1 MLYSK
6 PFRVSALLFGHYN
19 GRMADDLIAQ
29 LVALLVD
36 RDDGAALLPVRG
48 GDLLHGVHE
57 VGVKGLVQ
65 RFDLG
70 DVQVL
75 QRFGG
80 FVQRHHDAFLV
91 VLIGTHGVG
100 GHVQRVQNA
109 QNLGDSVGN
118 AIIELLVSLAL
129 AALAV
134 VIVFA
139 LLMGILSR
147 YRKCPSDKI
156 LVIYG
161 KVGSD
166 KNGQARSAKCV
177 HGGAAFIMPIIQ
189 SYQFMDLTPIS
200 INVDLKNALSKQNIR
215 VDVPSRFTV
224 GISTEPGIMQ
234 NAAERLLGLRMNEIQ
249 ELAKDI
255 IFGQLR
261 LVVATMEIEEINNDR
276 DKFLVAV
283 SNNVEIELKKI
294 GLRLINVNVTDINDE
309 SGYIEALGKEAAA
322 KAINDAKK
330 SVAEKDRDGEIGQ
343 ANAQRDQR
351 IQVAAANALAIKGE
365 NESKI
370 EVAQSE
376 ALRREKEAESMR
388 LATAAEAVQA
398 AKAKEEAYIA
408 QQQAEQ
414 TRAALETATQQ
425 ADIIVKAK
433 IAKEQAE
440 IEAEAKAEVAR
451 RTAKGEADAL
461 FAKMEAQARGAQEI
475 LVKQADG
482 MRELVNAA
490 GGNADSAIKLI
501 LANNMEELMK
511 IQVEA
516 IKNIKIDKVT
526 VWDGGSKG
534 ENGKTATADF
544 ISGIMKAVP
553 PMGEMFNQAG
563 MELPKFLGEK
573 IDDPKTCLLYTSP
586 SPRD

>member
-1 MLYSK
+1 MQ
-6 PFRVSALLFGHYN
+6 PEI
-19 GRMADDLIAQ
+19 LIAIC
-29 LVALLVD
+29 V
-36 RDDGAALLPVRG
+36 
-48 GDLLHGVHE
+48 
-57 VGVKGLVQ
+57 
-65 RFDLG
+65 
-70 DVQVL
+70 
-75 QRFGG
+75 
-80 FVQRHHDAFLV
+80 
-91 VLIGTHGVG
+91 
-100 GHVQRVQNA
+100 
-109 QNLGDSVGN
+109 
-118 AIIELLVSLAL
+118 
-129 AALAV
+129 AV

-573 IDDPKTCLLYTSP
+573 INEPKTLDS
-586 SPRD
+586 

>member
-1 MLYSK
+1 MQ
-6 PFRVSALLFGHYN
+6 PEI
-19 GRMADDLIAQ
+19 LIAIC
-29 LVALLVD
+29 V
-36 RDDGAALLPVRG
+36 
-48 GDLLHGVHE
+48 
-57 VGVKGLVQ
+57 
-65 RFDLG
+65 
-70 DVQVL
+70 
-75 QRFGG
+75 
-80 FVQRHHDAFLV
+80 
-91 VLIGTHGVG
+91 
-100 GHVQRVQNA
+100 
-109 QNLGDSVGN
+109 
-118 AIIELLVSLAL
+118 
-129 AALAV
+129 AV

-224 GISTEPGIMQ
+224 GISTESGIMQ

-425 ADIIVKAK
+425 ADVIVKAK

-526 VWDGGSKG
+526 VWDGGSNG

-544 ISGIMKAVP
+544 ISGIMKAIP

-573 IDDPKTCLLYTSP
+573 IDTPKTLDS
-586 SPRD
+586 

>member
-1 MLYSK
+1 MQ
-6 PFRVSALLFGHYN
+6 PEI
-19 GRMADDLIAQ
+19 LIAIC
-29 LVALLVD
+29 V
-36 RDDGAALLPVRG
+36 
-48 GDLLHGVHE
+48 
-57 VGVKGLVQ
+57 
-65 RFDLG
+65 
-70 DVQVL
+70 
-75 QRFGG
+75 
-80 FVQRHHDAFLV
+80 
-91 VLIGTHGVG
+91 
-100 GHVQRVQNA
+100 
-109 QNLGDSVGN
+109 
-118 AIIELLVSLAL
+118 
-129 AALAV
+129 AV

-425 ADIIVKAK
+425 ADVIVKAK

-544 ISGIMKAVP
+544 ISGIMIAVP

-573 IDDPKTCLLYTSP
+573 IDDPKTLDS
-586 SPRD
+586 

>member
-1 MLYSK
+1 MQ
-6 PFRVSALLFGHYN
+6 PEI
-19 GRMADDLIAQ
+19 LIAIC
-29 LVALLVD
+29 V
-36 RDDGAALLPVRG
+36 
-48 GDLLHGVHE
+48 
-57 VGVKGLVQ
+57 
-65 RFDLG
+65 
-70 DVQVL
+70 
-75 QRFGG
+75 
-80 FVQRHHDAFLV
+80 
-91 VLIGTHGVG
+91 
-100 GHVQRVQNA
+100 
-109 QNLGDSVGN
+109 
-118 AIIELLVSLAL
+118 
-129 AALAV
+129 AV

-553 PMGEMFNQAG
+553 PMGEMFNQEG

-573 IDDPKTCLLYTSP
+573 IDDPKTLDS
-586 SPRD
+586 

>member
-1 MLYSK
+1 MQPES
-6 PFRVSALLFGHYN
+6 
-19 GRMADDLIAQ
+19 LIAIC
-29 LVALLVD
+29 V
-36 RDDGAALLPVRG
+36 
-48 GDLLHGVHE
+48 
-57 VGVKGLVQ
+57 
-65 RFDLG
+65 
-70 DVQVL
+70 
-75 QRFGG
+75 
-80 FVQRHHDAFLV
+80 
-91 VLIGTHGVG
+91 
-100 GHVQRVQNA
+100 
-109 QNLGDSVGN
+109 
-118 AIIELLVSLAL
+118 
-129 AALAV
+129 AV

-425 ADIIVKAK
+425 ADVIVKAK

-573 IDDPKTCLLYTSP
+573 IDDPKTLDS
-586 SPRD
+586 

>member
-1 MLYSK
+1 MQ
-6 PFRVSALLFGHYN
+6 PEI
-19 GRMADDLIAQ
+19 LIAIC
-29 LVALLVD
+29 V
-36 RDDGAALLPVRG
+36 
-48 GDLLHGVHE
+48 
-57 VGVKGLVQ
+57 
-65 RFDLG
+65 
-70 DVQVL
+70 
-75 QRFGG
+75 
-80 FVQRHHDAFLV
+80 
-91 VLIGTHGVG
+91 
-100 GHVQRVQNA
+100 
-109 QNLGDSVGN
+109 
-118 AIIELLVSLAL
+118 
-129 AALAV
+129 AV
-134 VIVFA
+134 VILFA

-451 RTAKGEADAL
+451 RTAKGEADAM

-573 IDDPKTCLLYTSP
+573 IDDPKTLDS
-586 SPRD
+586 